1 MRFMTQLSSQQRT
14 AGRHVGENLDRLV
27 TVDIT
32 ARGVVAPLYQAARQ
46 AQGEPLTWL
55 AASALYTRV
64 QPNDVVILATG
75 MPVGPLQTGEQD
87 GPVGIATLARA
98 LVLGLKANP
107 VILTD
112 PTNVEIMTAAV
123 RSAGLYVYPLE
134 QALEHPTAACVMAF
148 PVEIEAAQA
157 ASAQL
162 LRRLQPKALITS
174 ERAGANEH
182 GAYHAALG
190 RSLTAWCAKV
200 DLLFEDAKAAGIL
213 TIGVGDGGNELGCGL
228 IREAVLAA
236 VPNGRQCSCPC
247 GGSVVP
253 RFVPDVLIIA
263 AISNWG
269 TYAVEASLALLTGRR
284 EVLHDR
290 VIDLRVHVAC
300 AAAGAHNDGPLLL
313 DPGTDA
319 VAAPFHGHVLDL
331 MALLVENGADLGGL
345 YRRDKWPWLDR

>member
-1 MRFMTQLSSQQRT
+1 MHISPEQHT
-14 AGRHVGENLDRLV
+14 ALTHIGENIDRLI
-27 TVDIT
+27 TVDVT
-32 ARGVVAPLYQAARQ
+32 ARGVVNPLYRAARAVQ
-46 AQGEPLTWL
+46 DEPLTAR
-55 AASALYTRV
+55 AARGLYEQV
-64 QPNDVVILATG
+64 APNDVVILATG

-87 GPVGIATLARA
+87 GPVGIATLARS

-112 PTNVEIMTAAV
+112 PTNVELISAAV
-123 RSAGLYVYPLE
+123 RSAGLFVYPLE
-134 QALEHPTAACVMAF
+134 ESLQHPTAACVMAF
-148 PVEIEAAQA
+148 PVAETEAEAL
-157 ASAQL
+157 SEHL
-162 LRRLQPKALITS
+162 MHNIRPKALISS

-182 GAYHAALG
+182 GEYHAALG
-190 RSLTAWCAKV
+190 RSLTQWCAKV
-200 DLLFEDAKAAGIL
+200 DILFERAREAGVL

-228 IREAVLAA
+228 IRDAVLDT
-236 VPNGRQCSCPC
+236 VPNGRRCQCPC

-269 TYAVEASLALLTGRR
+269 TYGIEACLAALTGRR

-290 VIDLRVHVAC
+290 LIDERVHIAC

-319 VAAPFHGHVLDL
+319 VATPLHGHILDL
-331 MALLVENGADLGGL
+331 MALIVENGADLGGL

>member
-1 MRFMTQLSSQQRT
+1 MQLTPEQRT
-14 AGRHVGENLDRLV
+14 AGRHISENLDRLV

-32 ARGVVAPLYQAARQ
+32 GRGVVAPLYAAARQ
-46 AQGEPLTWL
+46 AQGDPLTWL
-55 AASALYTRV
+55 AASALYERV
-64 QPNDVVILATG
+64 RPNDVVILSTG

-87 GPVGIATLARA
+87 GPVGIATLARS

-112 PTNVEIMTAAV
+112 PTNVESITAAV
-123 RSAGLYVYPLE
+123 RSAGLFVYGLE
-134 QALEHPTAACVMAF
+134 QSLQHPTAACVMAF
-148 PVEIEAAQA
+148 PVDPDDATQESER
-157 ASAQL
+157 L
-162 LRRLQPKALITS
+162 LRLLQPKALLTS

-182 GAYHAALG
+182 GEYHAALG
-190 RSLTAWCAKV
+190 RSLTQWCAKV
-200 DLLFEDAKAAGIL
+200 DILFEQAKAAGIL

-228 IREAVLAA
+228 IREAVLTA
-236 VPNGRQCSCPC
+236 VPNGQRCQCPC

-269 TYAVEASLALLTGRR
+269 TYAVEAALALLTGRR

-290 VIDLRVHVAC
+290 EIDLRVHVAC

-319 VAAPFHGHVLDL
+319 VDAPFHGHILDL
-331 MALLVENGADLGGL
+331 MRLLVESSADLGGL
-345 YRRDKWPWLDR
+345 YRRDKWPWLVR

>member
-1 MRFMTQLSSQQRT
+1 MNPISPAQAATL
-14 AGRHVGENLDRLV
+14 AHIGEQLDRLV
-27 TVDIT
+27 TIDIT
-32 ARGVVAPLYQAARQ
+32 ARGVVAPLYQAARA
-46 AQGEPLTWL
+46 AQHAPLTAL
-55 AASALYTRV
+55 AARKLYERV
-64 QPNDVVILATG
+64 QPNDVVIIATG

-87 GPVGIATLARA
+87 GPVGAATLARA

-112 PTNVEIMTAAV
+112 PTNVEIIGAAV
-123 RSAGLYVYPLE
+123 RSAGLFVYPLE
-134 QALEHPTAACVMAF
+134 PSLEHPTAACVMPF
-148 PVEIEAAQA
+148 PIDPTEATTVGAGLIER
-157 ASAQL
+157 
-162 LRRLQPKALITS
+162 LRPKALITI

-182 GAYHAALG
+182 GEYHAALG
-190 RSLTAWCAKV
+190 RSLTQWCAKV
-200 DLLFEDAKAAGIL
+200 DILFEQAREAGIL

-228 IREAVLAA
+228 IRDAVFDAA
-236 VPNGRQCSCPC
+236 PNGRRCQCPC

-253 RFVPDVLIIA
+253 SFIPDVLIIA

-269 TYAVEASLALLTGRR
+269 TYGVEACLAGLTGRA

-290 VIDLRVHVAC
+290 EIDLRVHVAC

-319 VAAPFHGHVLDL
+319 VAAPYHGHILDL
-331 MALLVENGADLGGL
+331 MALMVENGADLGGL

>member
-1 MRFMTQLSSQQRT
+1 MQLSPEQST
-14 AGRHVGENLDRLV
+14 VLTHIGENIDRLI

-32 ARGVVAPLYQAARQ
+32 ARGVVDPLYRAAR
-46 AQGEPLTWL
+46 ATQGEPLTAR
-55 AASALYTRV
+55 AARGIYERV
-64 QPNDVVILATG
+64 APNDVVILATG

-112 PTNVEIMTAAV
+112 PTNVELMIAAV
-123 RSAGLYVYPLE
+123 RSAGLFVYPLAE
-134 QALEHPTAACVMAF
+134 SLQHPTAACVMAF
-148 PVEIEAAQA
+148 PVDESEAEAM
-157 ASAQL
+157 SDHL
-162 LRRLQPKALITS
+162 LHTLQPKTLISS

-182 GAYHAALG
+182 GEYHAALG
-190 RSLTAWCAKV
+190 RSLTPWCAKV
-200 DLLFEDAKAAGIL
+200 DILFERARAAGIL

-228 IREAVLAA
+228 IRDAVLAA
-236 VPNGRQCSCPC
+236 VPNGRRCQCPC

-253 RFVPDVLIIA
+253 RFVPDVLLIA

-269 TYAVEASLALLTGRR
+269 TYGIEAGLAALTGRR

-290 VIDLRVHVAC
+290 LIDERVHIAC

-319 VAAPFHGHVLDL
+319 VAAPLHGHILDL
-331 MALLVENGADLGGL
+331 MALIVENGADWGGL

>member
-1 MRFMTQLSSQQRT
+1 MLITPEQQK
-14 AGRHVGENLDRLV
+14 AVSHIAENIDRLI

-32 ARGVVAPLYQAARQ
+32 ARGVVEPLYRAART
-46 AQGEPLTWL
+46 AQQGPLTGL
-55 AASALYTRV
+55 AAQALYERV
-64 QPNDVVILATG
+64 QPNDVVVIATG

-87 GPVGIATLARA
+87 GPVSAATLARA

-112 PTNVEIMTAAV
+112 PTNVESISAAV
-123 RSAGLYVYPLE
+123 RSAGLFVYPLE
-134 QALEHPTAACVMAF
+134 LSLMHPTAACVMAY
-148 PVEIEAAQA
+148 PVDPQEATDA
-157 ASAQL
+157 AEQFLDGYKPS
-162 LRRLQPKALITS
+162 ALITI
-174 ERAGANEH
+174 ERAGANEF
-182 GAYHAALG
+182 GEYHAALG
-190 RSLTAWCAKV
+190 RSLTQWCAKV
-200 DLLFEDAKAAGIL
+200 DILFEQAKEQGTL

-228 IREAVLAA
+228 IRSAVLDAA
-236 VPNGRQCSCPC
+236 PNGRQCKCPC
-247 GGSVVP
+247 GGSIVP

-269 TYAVEASLALLTGRR
+269 VYGVEACLAALLGRR

-290 VIDLRVHVAC
+290 EIDHRVHVAC

-319 VAAPFHGHVLDL
+319 VAAPLHGHILDL
-331 MALLVENGADLGGL
+331 MALIVENGSDLGGL

>member
-1 MRFMTQLSSQQRT
+1 MQLSPAQRT
-14 AGRHVGENLDRLV
+14 ALTHIGENIDRLI
-27 TVDIT
+27 TVDVT
-32 ARGVVAPLYQAARQ
+32 ARGVVDPLYRAARA
-46 AQGEPLTWL
+46 AQGEPLTAR
-55 AASALYTRV
+55 AARALYEQV
-64 QPNDVVILATG
+64 APNDVVILATG

-87 GPVGIATLARA
+87 GPVGMATLARS

-112 PTNVEIMTAAV
+112 PTNVELMTAAV
-123 RSAGLYVYPLE
+123 RSAGLFVYPLAE
-134 QALEHPTAACVMAF
+134 SLTHPTAACVMAF
-148 PVEIEAAQA
+148 PVDEGAAQEL
-157 ASAQL
+157 SDHL
-162 LRRLQPKALITS
+162 LHEIQPKALISS

-182 GAYHAALG
+182 GEYHAALG
-190 RSLTAWCAKV
+190 RSLTQWCAKV
-200 DLLFEDAKAAGIL
+200 DILFERAKVAGIL

-228 IREAVLAA
+228 IRDAVLAA
-236 VPNGRQCSCPC
+236 VPNGRRCQCPC
-247 GGSVVP
+247 EGSVVP

-269 TYAVEASLALLTGRR
+269 TYGIEASLAALTGRR

-290 VIDLRVHVAC
+290 LVDERVHIAC

-319 VAAPFHGHVLDL
+319 VAAPLHGHILDL
-331 MALLVENGADLGGL
+331 MALIIENGADLGGL

>member
-1 MRFMTQLSSQQRT
+1 MNLSPELSQAVIQV
-14 AGRHVGENLDRLV
+14 ADNLDRLI
-27 TVDIT
+27 TIDIT
-32 ARGVVAPLYQAARQ
+32 ARGVVDPLYRAARL

-55 AASALYTRV
+55 AARGLYERV
-64 QPNDVVILATG
+64 QPNDVVVIATG

-87 GPVGIATLARA
+87 GPIGAATLARA

-107 VILTD
+107 IILTD
-112 PTNVEIMTAAV
+112 PTNMESMSATL
-123 RSAGLYVYPLE
+123 RSAGLFVYPPE
-134 QALEHPTAACVMAF
+134 QSLLHPTAAGLLAF
-148 PVEIEAAQA
+148 PVDPVEAAR
-157 ASAQL
+157 ASQHFL
-162 LRRLQPKALITS
+162 DTFKPKALITI

-182 GAYHAALG
+182 GEYHAALG
-190 RSLTAWCAKV
+190 RSLTQWCAKV
-200 DLLFEDAKAAGIL
+200 DILFEAAQAAGIL

-228 IREAVLAA
+228 IREAVLTA
-236 VPNGRQCSCPC
+236 VPNGRQCKCPC

-269 TYAVEASLALLTGRR
+269 TYGVEACLSALLGRR

-290 VIDLRVHVAC
+290 ELDQRVHVAC

-319 VAAPFHGHVLDL
+319 VAAPFHGHILDL
-331 MALLVENGADLGGL
+331 MALLVENGADQGGL